1 MKGVVF
7 TELLEMVES
16 RFGMDVVDAVLDDA
30 ELPSGGSYTAVGTY
44 DHQEV
49 FLIVE
54 TLSRRLG
61 VPVPDLLQAYG
72 EHLFGRFAVMYP
84 HFFRGVVGT
93 FDFLSTIEC
102 HIHVEVRKLYPD
114 AELPHFQAERDG
126 DRALVLVYSSARP
139 LGDFA
144 RGLIYGCIAHY
155 REPIEVSW
163 EDLGP
168 VPMTHVRFRL
178 VRGGAAHD

>member
-16 RFGMDVVDAVLDDA
+16 RFGMDVVDAILDDA
-30 ELPSGGSYTAVGTY
+30 DLPSGGSYTAVGTY

-49 FLIVE
+49 FQIVG
-54 TLSRRLG
+54 TLSRHLG
-61 VPVPDLLQAYG
+61 VPVPHLLQAYG
-72 EHLFGRFAVMYP
+72 EHLFGRFAEMYP
-84 HFFRGVVGT
+84 QFFVGVGGT

-114 AELPHFQAERDG
+114 AELPHFQAERVGDDG
-126 DRALVLVYSSARP
+126 LDLVYSSARP

-144 RGLIYGCIAHY
+144 RGLIRGCIAHY
-155 REPIEVSW
+155 DEPIDLSW

-168 VPMTHVRFRL
+168 VPMTRVRFRL
-178 VRGGAAHD
+178 VRRGAGHV